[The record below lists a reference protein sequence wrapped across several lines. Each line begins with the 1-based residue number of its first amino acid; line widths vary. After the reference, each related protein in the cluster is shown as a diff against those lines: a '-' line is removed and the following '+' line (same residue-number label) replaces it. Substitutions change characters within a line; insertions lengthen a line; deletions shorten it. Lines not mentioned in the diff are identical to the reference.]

1 MIRSFRLPTSALLG
15 TILLA
20 LAACGSPEDSV
31 RGGSTRAEGSSEP
44 QATGGDHYENPFT
57 RSTFEGPRGTCV
69 SVALESRSGRL
80 SEVRLAN
87 RCAYAVAVLTSPL
100 EIRVRRT
107 GNERFVNERMSWAA
121 YAVVYVVAAELGEKA
136 FHGDGVVRD
145 GGLRV
150 RRAPEYT
157 SIGPNAAMTVPVR
170 CEIDLAPGRYVYSLS
185 TFEAPLGGAPPGSG
199 SFDCADSVES
209 WNSGMGDA
217 AHVSLS
223 RDAGQIQGGSAVL
236 EVQGTGP

>member
-15 TILLA
+15 AILLA
-20 LAACGSPEDSV
+20 SACGSPEHFAPV
-31 RGGSTRAEGSSEP
+31 ASTKAAGSSEP
-44 QATGGDHYENPFT
+44 QATGHDRYENPFT
-57 RSTFEGPRGTCV
+57 RSTFEGPRETCV

-87 RCAYAVAVLTSPL
+87 RCDYAVAVLTSPL
-100 EIRVRRT
+100 EVRVRRT
-107 GNERFVNERMSWAA
+107 GNERFVYERMSWAA

-157 SIGPNAAMTVPVR
+157 SIGPNAATTVPVR

-185 TFEAPLGGAPPGSG
+185 TFEAPLGDAPARSG
-199 SFDCADSVES
+199 SFDCAESVES
-209 WNSGMGDA
+209 WNAGMVDA

-223 RDAGQIQGGSAVL
+223 RDAGQIQGGSAIV
-236 EVQGTGP
+236 EVQGTSP